1 MISVRGLAH
10 RYAST
15 EVLRVPEWS
24 VAQGERWLVLGPS
37 GCGKTTLL
45 HALAGL
51 IRPSEGE
58 VRVAETDLRKLDGGD
73 LDRWRGATVGIVLQG
88 LHLVRHL
95 SVRDNLRLAQY
106 MAHAPQDDAR
116 VADALGALG
125 VADKAARRPADLSEG
140 ERQRVAIGIY
150 HADAPTG
157 NIPLAAVQA
166 FQKNRL
172 VRKVIPLALGDGW
185 KGFRI
190 VGAGHEYLEH
200 YGAKPAIGRL
210 WDKPMEV
217 VLGAEVA
224 ARTGVGVGAR
234 FAGAHGIT
242 GQGEEHGAAP
252 YKVVGLLGR
261 TGSVLDRLV
270 LTSVE
275 SVWQVHEQEHGPEDK
290 ADRKALEEDREVTV
304 LLLQYAS
311 PLAAAMLPRQINSQ
325 SELQAASPAYETA
338 RLFRIVGVGVEAMRA
353 FAIVLIIAAGL
364 SVFIA
369 LYTALEERRYDLA
382 VMRTLGAAPGRLFGL
397 LIMEGVVLAALGTLI
412 GLALG
417 HALAATLALL
427 AGRDCNSAVPAP
439 SLLLRSGI
447 PAWNNSTA
455 PLFSP
460 CAAARASRWAA
471 TAR

>member
-1 MISVRGLAH
+1 MNLGSLSSS
-10 RYAST
+10 Y
-15 EVLRVPEWS
+15 LRARPLNTALS
-24 VAQGERWLVLGPS
+24 LM
-37 GCGKTTLL
+37 LL
-45 HALAGL
+45 
-51 IRPSEGE
+51 
-58 VRVAETDLRKLDGGD
+58 
-73 LDRWRGATVGIVLQG
+73 
-88 LHLVRHL
+88 
-95 SVRDNLRLAQY
+95 
-106 MAHAPQDDAR
+106 
-116 VADALGALG
+116 ALG
-125 VADKAARRPADLSEG
+125 VATIVLLVLVVSQLEERMSRDARGIDLVVGAKGSPM
-140 ERQRVAIGIY
+140 QLILAGIY

-200 YGAKPAIGRL
+200 YGAKLAIGRL

-252 YKVVGLLGR
+252 YDVVGVLGR

-275 SVWQVHEQEHGPEDK
+275 SVGQVHEQEHGPEDK

-417 HALAATLALL
+417 HALAATLGAWLESQQQYPVTGLAWRAEELWLAAVALGVGLIAALL
-427 AGRDCNSAVPAP
+427 
-439 SLLLRSGI
+439 
-447 PAWNNSTA
+447 PAWRAYRTDVSRT
-455 PLFSP
+455 L
-460 CAAARASRWAA
+460 ARG
-471 TAR
+471 

>member
-1 MISVRGLAH
+1 MNLASLS
-10 RYAST
+10 ASY
-15 EVLRVPEWS
+15 LRARPLNTALS
-24 VAQGERWLVLGPS
+24 LM
-37 GCGKTTLL
+37 LL
-45 HALAGL
+45 
-51 IRPSEGE
+51 
-58 VRVAETDLRKLDGGD
+58 
-73 LDRWRGATVGIVLQG
+73 
-88 LHLVRHL
+88 
-95 SVRDNLRLAQY
+95 
-106 MAHAPQDDAR
+106 
-116 VADALGALG
+116 ALG
-125 VADKAARRPADLSEG
+125 VATIVLLVLVVSQLEERMSRDARGIDLVVGAKGSPM
-140 ERQRVAIGIY
+140 QLILAGIY

-210 WDKPMEV
+210 WDEPMEV

-252 YKVVGLLGR
+252 YDVVGVLGR

-417 HALAATLALL
+417 HALAATLGAWLESQQQYPVTGLAWRAEELWLAAVALGVGLIAALL
-427 AGRDCNSAVPAP
+427 
-439 SLLLRSGI
+439 
-447 PAWNNSTA
+447 PAWRAYRTDVSRT
-455 PLFSP
+455 L
-460 CAAARASRWAA
+460 ARG
-471 TAR
+471 

>member
-1 MISVRGLAH
+1 MNLASLS
-10 RYAST
+10 ASY
-15 EVLRVPEWS
+15 LRARPLNTALS
-24 VAQGERWLVLGPS
+24 LM
-37 GCGKTTLL
+37 LL
-45 HALAGL
+45 
-51 IRPSEGE
+51 
-58 VRVAETDLRKLDGGD
+58 
-73 LDRWRGATVGIVLQG
+73 
-88 LHLVRHL
+88 
-95 SVRDNLRLAQY
+95 
-106 MAHAPQDDAR
+106 
-116 VADALGALG
+116 ALG
-125 VADKAARRPADLSEG
+125 VATIVLLVLVVSQLEERMSRDARGIDLVVGAKGSPM
-140 ERQRVAIGIY
+140 QLILAGIY

-224 ARTGVGVGAR
+224 ARTGAGVGAR

-252 YKVVGLLGR
+252 YDVVGVLGR

-417 HALAATLALL
+417 HAFAAALGAWLESQQQYPVTGLAWRAEELWLAAVALGVGLIAALLPAWRAYRTDVSRTLAR
-427 AGRDCNSAVPAP
+427 G
-439 SLLLRSGI
+439 
-447 PAWNNSTA
+447 
-455 PLFSP
+455 
-460 CAAARASRWAA
+460 
-471 TAR
+471 